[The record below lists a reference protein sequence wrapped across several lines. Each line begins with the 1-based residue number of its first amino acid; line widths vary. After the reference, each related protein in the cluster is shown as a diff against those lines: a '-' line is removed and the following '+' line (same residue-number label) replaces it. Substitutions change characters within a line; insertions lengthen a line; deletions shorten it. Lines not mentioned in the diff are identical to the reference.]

1 MSEVIPCEGHSQN
14 IRQSPSLGIVLVT
27 LPLFP
32 MAKQNCSK
40 SGMTTFTQRE
50 WGIRNKILHD
60 DK

>member
-1 MSEVIPCEGHSQN
+1 MSEVIPCEGHSQ
-14 IRQSPSLGIVLVT
+14 ILGIVLVT

-32 MAKQNCSK
+32 REKQNCSK